1 MTNMYFFIPILIC
14 QQIMYALGLNMNMT
28 PGKYKISQD
37 DMTGICKYNDW
48 LDSTTYNDMSG
59 IDHRYP
65 YIENDT
71 SPVGHFATLFKKKNI
86 LECLQNEKDSIIN
99 KQLIWEEY
107 TKNYTD
113 SQYTFN
119 MFAGGLMVDWEENI
133 E

>member
-1 MTNMYFFIPILIC
+1 MYFFIPMLIC
-14 QQIMYALGLNMNMT
+14 QQIMYALGLNMNMA
-28 PGKYKISQD
+28 PGKYQLSSD
-37 DMTGICKYNDW
+37 DTTGICKQNDW
-48 LDSTTYNDMSG
+48 LYSTTYIDMSG

-71 SPVGHFATLFKKKNI
+71 SLVGNFATLFKKNK
-86 LECLQNEKDSIIN
+86 LLKSLQNENDSMIN
-99 KQLIWEEY
+99 KELIWEEH

-119 MFAGGLMVDWEENI
+119 VFAGGLMIDWEENI